1 MGKIKNSLSAKVF
14 LWVLSALT
22 ICSLLIYG
30 IVMVMI
36 PNQYTALSNNRV
48 NAEIDQLSQE
58 LENVDS
64 DTASDKIYDFC
75 IKNHSAAMLTTEAR
89 SVSFG
94 SIDDF
99 SEGDDSFTMSIA
111 LQFTDYEA
119 PSLLTI
125 VAATSTAEEINRTFL
140 HMLPFVIAIILLISA
155 ISAWLC
161 SRVIVRPVLK
171 ISGIAKRMAQMDM
184 TWHCDIRGTDELGI
198 LADSLNTLSAKLTQA
213 LDELETANEK
223 LRQEIIAVNAIEKQ
237 RRDFFAAASHELKT
251 PITIL
256 KGQIESMILEI
267 GKYKDVKRILP
278 ETLLEIENM
287 ERLVKEI
294 LSISKLEING
304 LSEKAERIAV
314 HESMKTI
321 TELLAP
327 LAQEKDIEI
336 NQTIEEVWLQGSS
349 LWFQKALHNILSNA
363 IQHSPAGSTITIL
376 LTEEKLSIQNTGILL
391 PQEEIPDLFHPFY
404 RVEKSRSKLTGG
416 SGLGLYIVKTI
427 LELHGLPY
435 EIANGDN
442 AVIFTISFRGKNEI
456 KTKCR

>member
-1 MGKIKNSLSAKVF
+1 MGKIKNSLSAKGF

-75 IKNHSAAMLTTEAR
+75 IKNHSAAMLTTETR

-125 VAATSTAEEINRTFL
+125 VAATSTAKEINRTFL

-304 LSEKAERIAV
+304 LSENAERIAV
-314 HESMKTI
+314 HESMKTV

-391 PQEEIPDLFHPFY
+391 PKEEIPDLFHPFY

-427 LELHGLPY
+427 LELHRLPY
-435 EIANGDN
+435 KIANGDN